1 MPTQHDRELFRL
13 KARLCKTFADPTRLM
28 IINELRSGEK
38 TVGQIQSAL
47 GLLQPVVS
55 RHLALLRERGVV
67 KARRNGTRMIYS
79 IVDPKIVAA
88 CDMVHNILLSQITKD
103 KDAAEKLITASS
115 QK

>member
-1 MPTQHDRELFRL
+1 MTNHQDKELFRL

-28 IINELRSGEK
+28 IINVLRSGEK

-47 GLLQPVVS
+47 GLLQPVAS

-67 KARRNGTRMIYS
+67 KARRNGTNVIYS
-79 IVDPKIVAA
+79 LSDPKIIAA
-88 CDMVHNILLSQITKD
+88 CDMMHNILLSQMAKD
-103 KDAAEKLITASS
+103 KDAAERLITASS

>member
-1 MPTQHDRELFRL
+1 MAIQYDKELYRL

-28 IINELRSGEK
+28 IINQLRSGEK

-67 KARRNGTRMIYS
+67 KTQRKGTSVIYS
-79 IVDPKIVAA
+79 LSDPKIIAA
-88 CDMVHNILLSQITKD
+88 CDMVHNILLNQMAKD
-103 KDAAEKLITASS
+103 KDMAERFIPAST
-115 QK
+115 

>member
-1 MPTQHDRELFRL
+1 MTTPNTKELFRL

-28 IINELRSGEK
+28 IINELRTGQK

-67 KARRNGTRMIYS
+67 KTQRQGTSIIYS
-79 IVDPKIVAA
+79 LADPRIIAA
-88 CDMVHNILLSQITKD
+88 CDMVHNILLAQMAKD
-103 KDAAEKLITASS
+103 KDVAERLITAST
-115 QK
+115 